1 VRGNKQPASRCA
13 GLPLLPSLPSLLLLL
28 LHTHKQRTR
37 TTTITYTAHAG
48 GRHMWAGVNNHDS
61 VAAGCCLF
69 EHMRSNCPTGAQPH
83 THTHPYQADQG
94 CRCSA
99 CAYVYATY
107 TEDVS
112 WTQGCVY
119 PKVCTPRAISLC
131 GAGTGVGQ
139 FSKQCVCGARGM
151 RSHMMQPRRRCQH
164 SSLLSNTWPTLHTHT
179 QACRSLDSSSTI
191 NCESGTAVHLLRLV
205 CHTETQYMTPPQGL
219 HTHSTL
225 VVCGVWG
232 PARCRCSCSSSSGEK
247 QLVPENLKADVLH
260 CCACSWLPL
269 LPDLPARLSVCLPV
283 CLSASHVYWGA
294 LNGL

>member
-1 VRGNKQPASRCA
+1 MQCMCICVCDLHRGCVLDTRVRLSQGVHPEGHFPVWGWHWCRAVLKAMCVWRKGHALAHDAATQALPAQQPAVQHMA
-13 GLPLLPSLPSLLLLL
+13 
-28 LHTHKQRTR
+28 HTT
-37 TTTITYTAHAG
+37 
-48 GRHMWAGVNNHDS
+48 
-61 VAAGCCLF
+61 
-69 EHMRSNCPTGAQPH
+69 
-83 THTHPYQADQG
+83 
-94 CRCSA
+94 
-99 CAYVYATY
+99 
-107 TEDVS
+107 
-112 WTQGCVY
+112 
-119 PKVCTPRAISLC
+119 
-131 GAGTGVGQ
+131 
-139 FSKQCVCGARGM
+139 
-151 RSHMMQPRRRCQH
+151 
-164 SSLLSNTWPTLHTHT
+164 HTHT